1 MTPAGRSAR
10 TGAGDPSRTL
20 ALLWRADRP
29 ATRGPKQSLD
39 VDRVVDE
46 AIALAGDRGI
56 DSITMRA
63 LAERTG
69 VSTMSMYTYVPGKAE
84 LLDLMLDTCYLR
96 MPRPRWRSRS
106 WRRRVTAVA
115 AANRALLAEQP
126 WALRVA
132 SVSRPPLGPGLMAKY
147 EHELAAFDGTGL
159 SDKNIDAALT
169 FVLGF
174 VQSQARAAD
183 DARRTDVDTGQ
194 DDAAWWTANAPILE
208 RMMDPSA
215 YPRASRIGTAAGA
228 AQGGAYDPDTAWRFG
243 LRRVLDGL
251 SALIEPDGS
260 PIRGRT

>member
-1 MTPAGRSAR
+1 MPPKPADSPR
-10 TGAGDPSRTL
+10 TGVGDPSRTL

-29 ATRGPKQSLD
+29 AKRGPKQSLD

-46 AIALAGDRGI
+46 AIGLAGDRGI
-56 DSITMRA
+56 DAITMRA
-63 LAERTG
+63 LAERAG

-84 LLDLMLDTCYLR
+84 LLDLMVDACYLR

-106 WRRRVTAVA
+106 WRRRVTTVA
-115 AANRALLAEQP
+115 EANRALLTEHP

-132 SVSRPPLGPGLMAKY
+132 SLSRPPLGPGLMAKY

-159 SDKNIDAALT
+159 SDRNIDAALT
-169 FVLGF
+169 YLLGN
-174 VQSQARAAD
+174 VATLARAAD
-183 DARRTDVDTGQ
+183 DARRTTADTGQ
-194 DDAAWWTANAPILE
+194 DDAAWWAANAPILE
-208 RMMDPSA
+208 RVMDPGA

-251 SALIEPDGS
+251 AALIEPDGS
-260 PIRGRT
+260 PIRGR